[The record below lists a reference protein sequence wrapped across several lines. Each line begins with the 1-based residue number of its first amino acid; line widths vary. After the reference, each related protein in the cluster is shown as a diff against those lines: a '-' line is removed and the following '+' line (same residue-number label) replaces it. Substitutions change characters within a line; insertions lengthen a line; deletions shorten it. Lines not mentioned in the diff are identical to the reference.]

1 METDSAVEIR
11 TQLGFPQLLEN
22 SLEDSAFSQFPQ
34 ARRRA
39 KYQPI
44 SVAAIHLKTRGLL
57 SEEWGAPQFSIDELK
72 TERSDLPFALLLPCL
87 HEPFL
92 IDFYERIKLVDLRCF
107 RAVAKQLGVE
117 NYAGLLT
124 DPNWPL
130 TEGVDPVTL
139 ASTSSLSGGRSS

>member
-57 SEEWGAPQFSIDELK
+57 SEEWGAPQDSRYTAAKDTLSRALLDRNARWFAELSVDSTKEGDELTTWLFK
-72 TERSDLPFALLLPCL
+72 DRPETLLVLP
-87 HEPFL
+87 
-92 IDFYERIKLVDLRCF
+92 I
-107 RAVAKQLGVE
+107 RAC
-117 NYAGLLT
+117 
-124 DPNWPL
+124 
-130 TEGVDPVTL
+130 
-139 ASTSSLSGGRSS
+139 

>member
-57 SEEWGAPQFSIDELK
+57 SEEWGAPHSEGADTWRSSFQYSLTCSRID
-72 TERSDLPFALLLPCL
+72 SSN
-87 HEPFL
+87 
-92 IDFYERIKLVDLRCF
+92 
-107 RAVAKQLGVE
+107 GV
-117 NYAGLLT
+117 
-124 DPNWPL
+124 
-130 TEGVDPVTL
+130 
-139 ASTSSLSGGRSS
+139 TSSSFST

>member
-57 SEEWGAPQFSIDELK
+57 SEEWGAPHSIAECGH
-72 TERSDLPFALLLPCL
+72 R
-87 HEPFL
+87 
-92 IDFYERIKLVDLRCF
+92 V
-107 RAVAKQLGVE
+107 
-117 NYAGLLT
+117 
-124 DPNWPL
+124 
-130 TEGVDPVTL
+130 
-139 ASTSSLSGGRSS
+139 